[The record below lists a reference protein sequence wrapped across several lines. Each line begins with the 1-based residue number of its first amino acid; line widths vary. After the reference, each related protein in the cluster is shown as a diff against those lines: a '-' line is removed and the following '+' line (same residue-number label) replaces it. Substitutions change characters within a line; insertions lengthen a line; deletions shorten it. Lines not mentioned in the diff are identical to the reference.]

1 MLDNSMPDSYH
12 FSSNLF
18 SLVNEKVY
26 FIFYL
31 CCGRVTVSMLAVADR
46 AFKSSIS
53 ASIRKFVALIPLDDQ
68 IAKDEPKSHNSTLTD
83 TIFT

>member
-1 MLDNSMPDSYH
+1 MGMPDSYH
-12 FSSNLF
+12 FSSYLF

-31 CCGRVTVSMLAVADR
+31 CYGRVKVSMLAVADR
-46 AFKSSIS
+46 AFKSSVS

-68 IAKDEPKSHNSTLTD
+68 NDGPKSHNSTLTD

>member
-12 FSSNLF
+12 FSSYLF

-31 CCGRVTVSMLAVADR
+31 CYGRVKVSMLAVADR
-46 AFKSSIS
+46 AFKSSVS
-53 ASIRKFVALIPLDDQ
+53 ASIRKCVALIPLDDEN
-68 IAKDEPKSHNSTLTD
+68 DGPKSHNSTSTD